1 MLGREL
7 SSLKEKGYGWARMAV
22 LGQVDPTLLP
32 PDSRLSV
39 PVCPRSPL
47 GELHRSEERSITPFS
62 KFRKTGS

>member
-7 SSLKEKGYGWARMAV
+7 SSLKEKGYWWARVAV

-39 PVCPRSPL
+39 PVCVPAAL
-47 GELHRSEERSITPFS
+47 W
-62 KFRKTGS
+62 GSCTEVRRDQ